1 MVEINLNTIKIKN
14 PDTGQYEPLT
24 SLQGDSVFI
33 RYSANADGTDFTEVQ
48 QAGQYYIGIM
58 TGIVPSENKEDY
70 TWSYMRGV
78 PGSSVQVQ
86 IKTWEESD
94 A

>member
-14 PDTGQYEPLT
+14 PDTGVYEPLT

-48 QAGQYYIGIM
+48 
-58 TGIVPSENKEDY
+58 
-70 TWSYMRGV
+70 
-78 PGSSVQVQ
+78 
-86 IKTWEESD
+86 
-94 A
+94 